1 MTEMKCLPR
10 RDVLRGLLAAGMLA
24 GAGNVGSAQPNSQGN
39 TYSGTPKRGGQ
50 IRVASVSSST
60 ADTLDPAKGALS
72 TDYARLYMIYS
83 GLTQFDSALTAQLA
97 LAEEIHDSG
106 RILWT
111 FKLRN
116 GVQFHDG
123 KPLTPADVVY
133 SLLRHKSPATASK
146 VKTIAEQFQEV
157 RATGPNEVQI
167 RLTGANADLPA
178 ILATSHFL
186 IVQDGTTDFRTAV
199 GTGPYRCKEF
209 NPGVRTVGV
218 RNPNYWKP
226 GKPYLDE
233 IELVGIADES
243 SRVNALLSGD
253 VQLINAVDPRSIR
266 RVVASSEHAVQETKS
281 GLYTDLIMRQGMSP
295 TGHPDFVLA
304 MKYLLDR
311 ELTRKA
317 LFRGYAT
324 LANDQPIH
332 PGNRYY
338 LADLPQR
345 PHDPERA
352 KFLLKRAGLIGTRL
366 VVYAS
371 PAAEGSVDM
380 ASLLQESA
388 AGIGLNLAVNR
399 VPADGYWSNHWMK
412 HPLGFGNTNPRPTAD
427 LLFSTYFKS
436 DAPWNEAA
444 WKSEQF
450 DQLLLAAR
458 GEADE
463 LKRKQIYGDMQVLVH
478 EKGGIGI
485 PVFISLI
492 DGYDKRLRGYGSIPI
507 GGLMGYQFADNVW
520 LDGPTTHVSRF
531 QTIRSQPA

>member
-1 MTEMKCLPR
+1 MPR
-10 RDVLRGLLAAGMLA
+10 RDVLRGLIATSTLAAA
-24 GAGNVGSAQPNSQGN
+24 GGLVINAYAQTPAQTPSQ
-39 TYSGTPKRGGQ
+39 TPRTGGR
-50 IRVASVSSST
+50 IRVAGLSSST

-72 TDYARLYMIYS
+72 TDYVRQYMIFS
-83 GLTQFDSALTAQLA
+83 GLTQFDTNLTPQPA
-97 LAEEIHDSG
+97 LAEVIEDSG
-106 RILWT
+106 RTLWT
-111 FKLRN
+111 IKLRK

-133 SLLRHKSPATASK
+133 SLLRHKNPATGSK
-146 VKTIAEQFQEV
+146 MKSVAEQFQEI
-157 RATGPNEVQI
+157 RATGPNELQI
-167 RLTGANADLPA
+167 RLNVANADLPA

-186 IVQDGTTDFRTAV
+186 IVKDGATDFRTAA
-199 GTGPYRCKEF
+199 GTGPYRCREF
-209 NPGVRTVGV
+209 SPGVRTIGV
-218 RNPNYWKP
+218 RNENYWKP

-233 IELVGIADES
+233 IELVGIPDES

-253 VQLINAVDPRSIR
+253 VHLIIAVNPRSTR
-266 RVVASSEHAVQETKS
+266 RIGATSGYAVHETKS
-281 GLYTDLIMRQGMSP
+281 GLYTDLIMRQDAIATSN
-295 TGHPDFVLA
+295 PDFVLA

-311 ELTRKA
+311 ELIRKA

-324 LANDQPIH
+324 LANDQPIP

-338 LADLPQR
+338 FADLPQR

-352 KFLLKRAGLIGTRL
+352 RFHLKKAGLIGARL

-388 AGIGLNLAVNR
+388 AEVGLNLAVNR

-427 LLFSTYFKS
+427 LLFSTLFKS

-444 WKSEQF
+444 WKNEQF

-458 GEADE
+458 AEADQA
-463 LKRKQIYGDMQVLVH
+463 KRKQLYGDMQVLVH
-478 EKGGIGI
+478 EKGGVGI

-492 DGYDKRLRGYGSIPI
+492 DAYDKRLKGYGSIPI
-507 GGLMGYQFADNVW
+507 GGLMGYSFADYVW
-520 LDGPTTHVSRF
+520 LDV
-531 QTIRSQPA
+531 

>member
-1 MTEMKCLPR
+1 MSEENSLSR
-10 RDVLRGLLAAGMLA
+10 RDVLRSLVASGAAASLA
-24 GAGNVGSAQPNSQGN
+24 GVGLAP
-39 TYSGTPKRGGQ
+39 SGARAETPKRGGR

-72 TDYARLYMIYS
+72 TDYARHYMIYS
-83 GLTQFDSALTAQLA
+83 GLTRYDANLTPQLA
-97 LAEEIHDSG
+97 LAEDIQDSG

-111 FKLRN
+111 IKLRK

-133 SLLRHKSPATASK
+133 SLMRHKVASTGSK
-146 VKTIAEQFQEV
+146 MKTIAEQFEEV

-167 RLTGANADLPA
+167 RLSGANADLPA
-178 ILATSHFL
+178 ILADSHFL
-186 IVQDGTTDFRTAV
+186 IVKDGTTDFRTAI

-218 RNPNYWKP
+218 RNPNYWQS

-233 IELVGIADES
+233 IELVGISDES
-243 SRVNALLSGD
+243 ARVNALLSGD
-253 VQLINAVDPRSIR
+253 VQMINAVHPLSTR
-266 RVVASSEHAVQETKS
+266 RVKASGSHVFLETKS
-281 GLYTDLIMRQGMSP
+281 GNYTSLILRQDMLP
-295 TGHPDFVLA
+295 TRDPDFVLA

-311 ELTRKA
+311 ELIRKA
-317 LFRGYAT
+317 LFHGFAT
-324 LANDQPIH
+324 VASDQPIP

-338 LADLPQR
+338 FEGLPQR
-345 PHDPERA
+345 PHDPDRA
-352 KFLLKRAGLIGTRL
+352 RFHLKKAGLSGARL

-380 ASLLQESA
+380 ASLLQLSA
-388 AGIGLNLAVNR
+388 AEVGLKIAVNR

-427 LLFSTYFKS
+427 LLFSSLFKS
-436 DAPWNEAA
+436 DAPWNESG
-444 WKSEQF
+444 WKSERF

-463 LKRKQIYGDMQVLVH
+463 VKRKQMYCDMQVLVH
-478 EKGGIGI
+478 ERCGLGI
-485 PVFISLI
+485 PVFISLM
-492 DGYDKRLRGYGSIPI
+492 DAYDKRLKGFGSIPI
-507 GGLMGYQFADNVW
+507 GGLMGYSFADYVW
-520 LDGPTTHVSRF
+520 LD
-531 QTIRSQPA
+531 A

>member
-1 MTEMKCLPR
+1 MTEKKPLPR
-10 RDVLRGLLAAGMLA
+10 RDVLRSLMTAGMLA
-24 GAGNVGSAQPNSQGN
+24 AVSGFGTAPGNA
-39 TYSGTPKRGGQ
+39 YAATPKRGGR

-72 TDYARLYMIYS
+72 TDYVRLYMIYS
-83 GLTQFDSALTAQLA
+83 GLTQFDSALTAQPA
-97 LAEEIHDSG
+97 LAEEIHDSE
-106 RILWT
+106 RTLWT
-111 FKLRN
+111 IKLRKA
-116 GVQFHDG
+116 VQFHDG

-133 SLLRHKSPATASK
+133 SLLRHKNSATASK
-146 VKTIAEQFQEV
+146 MKVIADQFQEV

-167 RLTGANADLPA
+167 RLKGANADLPA
-178 ILATSHFL
+178 ILATAHFV
-186 IVQDGTTDFRTAV
+186 IIKDGTTDFRTAV
-199 GTGPYRCKEF
+199 GTGPYKCKEF
-209 NPGVRTVGV
+209 NPGVRTIGV
-218 RNPNYWKP
+218 RNTTYWKP

-233 IELVGIADES
+233 IELVGIADDS
-243 SRVNALLSGD
+243 SRVNALLAGD
-253 VQLINAVDPRSIR
+253 VQLINAVDPRAIR
-266 RVVASSEHAVQETKS
+266 RITASPGHAVQETKS
-281 GLYTDLIMRQGMSP
+281 GLYTDLVMRQDMSP
-295 TGHPDFVLA
+295 TAHPDFVLA

-324 LANDQPIH
+324 LANDQPIP
-332 PGNRYY
+332 PGNRYH

-345 PHDPERA
+345 PYDPERA
-352 KFLLKRAGLIGTRL
+352 RFLLKRAGLGRARL

-380 ASLLQESA
+380 ASLLQQSA
-388 AGIGLNLAVNR
+388 AGVGLDLAVNR

-412 HPLGFGNTNPRPTAD
+412 HSLGFGNTNPRATAD

-444 WKSEQF
+444 WKSEKF

-463 LKRKQIYGDMQVLVH
+463 VKRKQMYGDMQVLVH

-492 DGYDKRLRGYGSIPI
+492 DGYDKRLQGYGSIPI
-507 GGLMGYQFADNVW
+507 GGLMGYSFADNVW
-520 LDGPTTHVSRF
+520 LDG
-531 QTIRSQPA
+531 